1 MTKAVSDLLEEF
13 KERFGKYPNVAQF
26 DEGKEFY
33 NVGVRDLLTKNNI
46 EAAIVERFNRTLKT
60 SMWKYFYSTGTH
72 TWIDVLDDLTDNY
85 NHSKHRTIMMKPADV
100 I

>member
-33 NVGVRDLLTKNNI
+33 NVGVRDLLTKNDI
-46 EAAIVERFNRTLKT
+46 E
-60 SMWKYFYSTGTH
+60 YFST
-72 TWIDVLDDLTDNY
+72 N
-85 NHSKHRTIMMKPADV
+85 SE
-100 I
+100 